1 MIEVLFIQIPAGA
14 NRDKMFVGL
23 RSVVSKECCA
33 EVLGYGNKEVALRRL
48 LGEALVRFALKKYW
62 NLTSEDYR
70 IDRGEKG
77 KPFIVGV
84 ENVFFNISHSGDYV
98 VCAVSDREIGID
110 IEKRAKARME
120 VAKRFFHERELNYL
134 AGLRQE
140 HQDRSFFDYWA
151 VKESFLKYI
160 GTGLT
165 RPLNTFVVDF
175 GLEGIILY
183 EERRELPVCVWEC
196 MIDSAYSCFI
206 CKKCCSEESEKP
218 IPVSS
223 IRIEELT
230 GEFEK

>member
-14 NRDKMFVGL
+14 NRDKMFAGL
-23 RSVVSKECCA
+23 RSVVSKECYA

-120 VAKRFFHERELNYL
+120 VAGRFFHGEEVVQLKMLEGDKQDQLFFNYW
-134 AGLRQE
+134 
-140 HQDRSFFDYWA
+140 S

-165 RPLNTFVVDF
+165 RPLNSFIVSFSGGEVSLFEGGNKLPLYVHACPVDD
-175 GLEGIILY
+175 GY
-183 EERRELPVCVWEC
+183 ACHVCCE
-196 MIDSAYSCFI
+196 Y
-206 CKKCCSEESEKP
+206 K
-218 IPVSS
+218 
-223 IRIEELT
+223 ELT
-230 GEFEK
+230 GIHKIFLEEITGC

>member
-1 MIEVLFIQIPAGA
+1 MIEVLFIQIPAGV

-120 VAKRFFHERELNYL
+120 VAGRFFHGEEVAQLKMLEEDKQDQLFFNYW
-134 AGLRQE
+134 
-140 HQDRSFFDYWA
+140 S

-160 GTGLT
+160 GTGLART
-165 RPLNTFVVDF
+165 LNSFIVSFSGGGVSLFERGNKLPLYVHACPVDD
-175 GLEGIILY
+175 GY
-183 EERRELPVCVWEC
+183 ACHVCCE
-196 MIDSAYSCFI
+196 Y
-206 CKKCCSEESEKP
+206 
-218 IPVSS
+218 
-223 IRIEELT
+223 EELT
-230 GEFEK
+230 GIHEIFLEEITGC

>member
-120 VAKRFFHERELNYL
+120 VAGRFFHGEEVTQLKMLEEDKQDQLFFNYW
-134 AGLRQE
+134 
-140 HQDRSFFDYWA
+140 S

-160 GTGLT
+160 GTGLA
-165 RPLNTFVVDF
+165 RPLNSFIVSFSGGGVSLFERGNKLPLYVHACPVDD
-175 GLEGIILY
+175 GY
-183 EERRELPVCVWEC
+183 ACHVCCE
-196 MIDSAYSCFI
+196 Y
-206 CKKCCSEESEKP
+206 
-218 IPVSS
+218 
-223 IRIEELT
+223 EELT
-230 GEFEK
+230 GIHEIFLEEITGC

>member
-14 NRDKMFVGL
+14 NRDKMFAGL
-23 RSVVSKECCA
+23 RSVVSKECYA

-110 IEKRAKARME
+110 IEKRVKARME
-120 VAKRFFHERELNYL
+120 VAGRFFHGEEVAQLKMLEEDKQDQLFFNYW
-134 AGLRQE
+134 
-140 HQDRSFFDYWA
+140 S

-165 RPLNTFVVDF
+165 RPLNSFIVSFSGGDVFLFEGENKLPLYVYACPVDD
-175 GLEGIILY
+175 GY
-183 EERRELPVCVWEC
+183 ACHVCCE
-196 MIDSAYSCFI
+196 Y
-206 CKKCCSEESEKP
+206 
-218 IPVSS
+218 
-223 IRIEELT
+223 EELT
-230 GEFEK
+230 GIHEIFLEEITGC

>member
-84 ENVFFNISHSGDYV
+84 ENVFFNMAHSGDYV

-120 VAKRFFHERELNYL
+120 VAGRFFHGEEVAQLKMLEEDKQDQLFFNYW
-134 AGLRQE
+134 
-140 HQDRSFFDYWA
+140 S

-160 GTGLT
+160 GTGLA
-165 RPLNTFVVDF
+165 RPLNSFIVSFSGGGVSLFERGNKLPLYVHACPVDD
-175 GLEGIILY
+175 GY
-183 EERRELPVCVWEC
+183 ACHVCCE
-196 MIDSAYSCFI
+196 Y
-206 CKKCCSEESEKP
+206 
-218 IPVSS
+218 
-223 IRIEELT
+223 EELT
-230 GEFEK
+230 GIHEIFLEEITGC

>member
-14 NRDKMFVGL
+14 NRDKMFAGL
-23 RSVVSKECCA
+23 RSVVSKECYA

-120 VAKRFFHERELNYL
+120 VAGRFFHGEEVAQLKMLEEYKQDQLFFNYW
-134 AGLRQE
+134 
-140 HQDRSFFDYWA
+140 S

-165 RPLNTFVVDF
+165 RPLNSFNVSFSGGDVSLFEGENKLPLYVYACPVDD
-175 GLEGIILY
+175 GY
-183 EERRELPVCVWEC
+183 ACHVCCE
-196 MIDSAYSCFI
+196 Y
-206 CKKCCSEESEKP
+206 
-218 IPVSS
+218 
-223 IRIEELT
+223 EELT
-230 GEFEK
+230 GIHEIFLEEITGC

>member
-110 IEKRAKARME
+110 IEKRTKARME
-120 VAKRFFHERELNYL
+120 VAGRFFHGEEVAQLKMLEEDKQDQLFFNYW
-134 AGLRQE
+134 
-140 HQDRSFFDYWA
+140 S

-160 GTGLT
+160 GTGLA
-165 RPLNTFVVDF
+165 RPLNSFIVSFSGGGVSLFERGNKLPLYVHACPVDD
-175 GLEGIILY
+175 GY
-183 EERRELPVCVWEC
+183 ACHVCCE
-196 MIDSAYSCFI
+196 Y
-206 CKKCCSEESEKP
+206 
-218 IPVSS
+218 
-223 IRIEELT
+223 EELT
-230 GEFEK
+230 GIHEIFLEEITGC

>member
-14 NRDKMFVGL
+14 NRDKMFAGL
-23 RSVVSKECCA
+23 RSVVSKECYA

-120 VAKRFFHERELNYL
+120 VAGRFFHGEEVAQLKMLEEDKQDQLFFNYW
-134 AGLRQE
+134 
-140 HQDRSFFDYWA
+140 S

-160 GTGLT
+160 GTGLA
-165 RPLNTFVVDF
+165 RPLNSFIVSFSGGDVSLFEGENKLPLYVYACPVDD
-175 GLEGIILY
+175 GY
-183 EERRELPVCVWEC
+183 ACHVCCE
-196 MIDSAYSCFI
+196 Y
-206 CKKCCSEESEKP
+206 
-218 IPVSS
+218 
-223 IRIEELT
+223 EELT
-230 GEFEK
+230 GIHEIFLEEITGC

>member
-120 VAKRFFHERELNYL
+120 VAGRFFHGEEVAQLKMLEEDKQDQLFFNYW
-134 AGLRQE
+134 
-140 HQDRSFFDYWA
+140 S

-165 RPLNTFVVDF
+165 RPLNSFIVSFSGGDVSLFEGGNKLPLYVHVCPVDD
-175 GLEGIILY
+175 GY
-183 EERRELPVCVWEC
+183 ACHVCCE
-196 MIDSAYSCFI
+196 Y
-206 CKKCCSEESEKP
+206 
-218 IPVSS
+218 
-223 IRIEELT
+223 EELT
-230 GEFEK
+230 GIHEIFLEEITR

>member
-33 EVLGYGNKEVALRRL
+33 EALGYGNKEVALRRL

-120 VAKRFFHERELNYL
+120 VAGRFFHGEEVAQLKMLEEDKQDQLFFNYW
-134 AGLRQE
+134 
-140 HQDRSFFDYWA
+140 S

-160 GTGLT
+160 GTGLA
-165 RPLNTFVVDF
+165 RPLNSFIVSFSGGGVSLFERGNKLPLYVHACPVDD
-175 GLEGIILY
+175 GY
-183 EERRELPVCVWEC
+183 ACHVCCE
-196 MIDSAYSCFI
+196 Y
-206 CKKCCSEESEKP
+206 
-218 IPVSS
+218 
-223 IRIEELT
+223 EELT
-230 GEFEK
+230 GIHEIFLEEITGC

>member
-120 VAKRFFHERELNYL
+120 VAGRFFHGEEVAQLKMLEEDKQDQLFFNYW
-134 AGLRQE
+134 
-140 HQDRSFFDYWA
+140 S

-160 GTGLT
+160 GTGLA
-165 RPLNTFVVDF
+165 RPLNSSFSGGGVSLFERGNKLPLYVHACPVDD
-175 GLEGIILY
+175 GY
-183 EERRELPVCVWEC
+183 ACHVCCE
-196 MIDSAYSCFI
+196 Y
-206 CKKCCSEESEKP
+206 
-218 IPVSS
+218 
-223 IRIEELT
+223 EELT
-230 GEFEK
+230 GIHEIFLEEITGC

>member
-14 NRDKMFVGL
+14 NRDKMFAGL
-23 RSVVSKECCA
+23 RSVVSKECYA

-120 VAKRFFHERELNYL
+120 VAGRFFHGEEVAQLKMLEEYKQDQLFFNYW
-134 AGLRQE
+134 
-140 HQDRSFFDYWA
+140 S

-165 RPLNTFVVDF
+165 RPLNSFIVSFSGGDVSLFEGENKLPLYVYACPVDD
-175 GLEGIILY
+175 GY
-183 EERRELPVCVWEC
+183 ACHVCCE
-196 MIDSAYSCFI
+196 Y
-206 CKKCCSEESEKP
+206 
-218 IPVSS
+218 
-223 IRIEELT
+223 EELT
-230 GEFEK
+230 GIHEIFLEEITGC

>member
-14 NRDKMFVGL
+14 NRDKMFAGL
-23 RSVVSKECCA
+23 RSVVSKECYA
-33 EVLGYGNKEVALRRL
+33 EVLGYGSKEVALRRL

-110 IEKRAKARME
+110 IEKRTKARME
-120 VAKRFFHERELNYL
+120 VAGRFFHGEEVAQLKMLEEDKQDQLFFNYW
-134 AGLRQE
+134 
-140 HQDRSFFDYWA
+140 S

-160 GTGLT
+160 GTGLA
-165 RPLNTFVVDF
+165 RPLNSFIVSFSGGGVSLFERGNKLPLYVHACPVDD
-175 GLEGIILY
+175 GY
-183 EERRELPVCVWEC
+183 ACHVCCE
-196 MIDSAYSCFI
+196 Y
-206 CKKCCSEESEKP
+206 
-218 IPVSS
+218 
-223 IRIEELT
+223 EELT
-230 GEFEK
+230 GIHEIFLEEITGC

>member
-14 NRDKMFVGL
+14 NRDKMFAGL
-23 RSVVSKECCA
+23 RSVVSKECYA

-120 VAKRFFHERELNYL
+120 VAGRFFHGEEVAQLKMLEEDKQDQLFFNYW
-134 AGLRQE
+134 
-140 HQDRSFFDYWA
+140 S

-165 RPLNTFVVDF
+165 RPLNSFIVSFSGGDVSLFEGRNKLPLYVHACPVDD
-175 GLEGIILY
+175 GY
-183 EERRELPVCVWEC
+183 ACHVCCE
-196 MIDSAYSCFI
+196 Y
-206 CKKCCSEESEKP
+206 
-218 IPVSS
+218 
-223 IRIEELT
+223 EELT
-230 GEFEK
+230 GIHEIFLEEITGC